1 MAAMDALMMGREAA
15 AVGRMS
21 MAEEAAFIAGGEG
34 GMGRQ
39 CAEIGKSS
47 AMQGFDFAA
56 PRIGPTSAH
65 PRQCKVEF
73 RSFFVLITK

>member
-34 GMGRQ
+34 GMGR
-39 CAEIGKSS
+39 S
-47 AMQGFDFAA
+47 AL
-56 PRIGPTSAH
+56 RLEKV
-65 PRQCKVEF
+65 RQCKDLTLHLQLRGLAQLQHILGSAKLSSEVF
-73 RSFFVLITK
+73 LYS